1 MLESNLNKDQV
12 ICTGKLTEIKKFI
25 AICFQYFDL
34 NWKDHVVCDKKLFR
48 SNDIKISYG
57 DPKSIYKDLGW
68 KAKIGIEDLIGK
80 LIKYRIC
87 ETKHY

>member
-34 NWKDHVVCDKKLFR
+34 NWKDHVVCDKQLFR
-48 SNDIKISYG
+48 INDIKISFG
-57 DPKSIYKDLGW
+57 DPQSIYKDLGW
-68 KAKIGIEDLIGK
+68 RSKTDIEGLIQK
-80 LIKYRIC
+80 LINSKIV
-87 ETKHY
+87 ETK